1 MLRDLRC
8 LKSSIIIFRMDYA
21 ACPIVISPNNL
32 LSIVVIVSC
41 YGRLGESC
49 FTALKLLT
57 NSWELKLYMDYDFTF
72 KKKRNLKSLISA
84 KKGQI

>member
-21 ACPIVISPNNL
+21 ECPIVISPNNL
-32 LSIVVIVSC
+32 LSIVIIVS
-41 YGRLGESC
+41 YHGHHGESF

-57 NSWELKLYMDYDFTF
+57 NSRELKIYMDYDFTF
-72 KKKRNLKSLISA
+72 KKKSNLKSLD
-84 KKGQI
+84 KFRP